1 MVTHVEADVSGL
13 EAPAFPTGSAGFGP
27 AVKRWTVDEY
37 HRMIDL
43 GLVMEGAPIEL
54 IDGML
59 IYKDRRDSGG
69 RAMVQG
75 SRHNL
80 AVAQLVQMN
89 AILDKLGFHIRIQSS
104 FVVSPSHEPEPDGVV
119 FRGRPVDMAGRL
131 PTSHDAVLVIEVA
144 DSSLDFDRSVKHRMY
159 ATAAIDIYWI
169 VNLRANTVEVRER
182 PDVLTGQYEGYR
194 EFRLGQLIPLQ
205 LPGASEVQ
213 IPVDQIIVDA
223 A

>member
-1 MVTHVEADVSGL
+1 MDRETDMTTL

-27 AVKRWTVDEY
+27 IMKRWTIDDV
-37 HRMIDL
+37 HKMIDL
-43 GLVMEGAPIEL
+43 GLTTDGAPIEL

-80 AVAQLVQMN
+80 AVAQLVQLN
-89 AILDKLGFHIRIQSS
+89 AILDRLGFHIRIQSLITI
-104 FVVSPSHEPEPDGVV
+104 SPSHEPEPDGVV
-119 FRGRPVDMAGRL
+119 FRGRPVQMCGRL
-131 PTSHDAVLVIEVA
+131 PSGREAVLVIEVA
-144 DSSLDFDRSVKHRMY
+144 DSSLDFDRTVKRQMY

-169 VNLRANTVEVRER
+169 VNLRENIVEVRQR
-182 PDVLTGQYEGYR
+182 PDVLAGQYFEHQDY
-194 EFRLGQLIPLQ
+194 RLGSAIPLE
-205 LPGASEVQ
+205 LPGASVQ